1 MHALL
6 KWHVSEVCLQK
17 LCQAL
22 TPHPLLQN
30 IVAKT
35 KRLRL
40 MVREDGIIVGAS
52 ADKAWALN
60 ALGVDPTKIIHQSM
74 AQYIDI
80 FTDFSRSL
88 PTGRLTPTLVTGEK
102 QSMHRASDHV
112 HEQCS

>member
-1 MHALL
+1 
-6 KWHVSEVCLQK
+6 LQ
-17 LCQAL
+17 
-22 TPHPLLQN
+22 T

-74 AQYIDI
+74 AQYVDI
-80 FTDFSRSL
+80 FTDVSRSL
-88 PTGRLTPTLVTGEK
+88 PTGRLTPTLVTGK
-102 QSMHRASDHV
+102 KHSMHSMRRAS
-112 HEQCS
+112 